1 MNELLHKTSF
11 SGADITVYVM
21 INQMSLYRK
30 HAAVTNMYQNYFDDP
45 FMNQINPEFL
55 EPTNYSEFGDI
66 TPVPDLNP
74 RRSTGLS
81 NIVKET
87 NVLTND
93 FNSSFKQLGELQTLS
108 VSIYR
113 DKEQVKA
120 LGQATPKGY
129 TRGFVT
135 FAGSMVFTVFHEAV
149 MAELF
154 KNSFL
159 DSHFNG
165 HRVDQLP
172 PLDIFIVFTN
182 EVGDVSKMAIFGVEF
197 MNEGQ
202 VMSVQD
208 LITENSVNYVAKHI
222 TRMEAINS
230 PYAMGEDFFG
240 LLTNPLGRAGISLSE
255 FKKAKDEIN
264 QQKKYFL

>member
-1 MNELLHKTSF
+1 MNEQLHKTSF

-21 INQMSLYRK
+21 VNQMSLYKK

-45 FMNQINPEFL
+45 FITGGANDVFGETTDPEL
-55 EPTNYSEFGDI
+55 SDPLIS
-66 TPVPDLNP
+66 L
-74 RRSTGLS
+74 RRKTALS
-81 NIVKET
+81 NITKET

-108 VSIYR
+108 CSIYR

-120 LGQATPKGY
+120 LGQETPRGY
-129 TRGFVT
+129 TRGYVT

-154 KNSFL
+154 KNSFI
-159 DSHFNG
+159 DSKFNG

-182 EVGDVSKMAIFGVEF
+182 EVGDVSKMAIFGAEF

-230 PYAMGEDFFG
+230 PYSMGEDFFG
-240 LLTNPLGRAGISLSE
+240 LLTNPLGRAGITLAE

-264 QQKKYFL
+264 DQRKYFL

>member
-1 MNELLHKTSF
+1 MKELIHKTSF

-21 INQMSLYRK
+21 VNSMAIYKKQ
-30 HAAVTNMYQNYFDDP
+30 AAVDNMYKNYFDDP
-45 FMNQINPEFL
+45 FMMGNADLL
-55 EPTNYSEFGDI
+55 EPTNFEEFDDINQLSESN
-66 TPVPDLNP
+66 L
-74 RRSTGLS
+74 RRETGLS
-81 NIVKET
+81 NIIKSESI
-87 NVLTND
+87 LTND
-93 FNSSFKQLGELQTLS
+93 FSNSFKQLGELQTLS
-108 VSIYR
+108 CSIYR

-120 LGQATPKGY
+120 LGQETPRGH

-135 FAGSMVFTVFHEAV
+135 FAGSMVFTVFYEAV

-154 KNSFL
+154 KNSFI
-159 DSHFNG
+159 DSRFNG

-172 PLDIFIVFTN
+172 PLDIFVVFTN
-182 EVGDVSKMAIFGVEF
+182 ETGQVSKMGIFGAEF

-222 TRMEAINS
+222 TRMEAIDS

-240 LLTNPLGRAGISLSE
+240 LLENKGSIRKLPAQEFLKAQEEIS
-255 FKKAKDEIN
+255 N
-264 QQKKYFL
+264 QKKYFL